1 MKLFSANFQD
11 LLFDLLPGTLLCFQC
26 FSGPLLCEALAMTT
40 SGAVRYTTS
49 YVKRTTDDFRPLK
62 FCGEEINH
70 IKVTY

>member
-1 MKLFSANFQD
+1 MFH
-11 LLFDLLPGTLLCFQC
+11 C
-26 FSGPLLCEALAMTT
+26 FSGLLLCEALAMTT

-49 YVKRTTDDFRPLK
+49 YVKRTTDDPRPLK